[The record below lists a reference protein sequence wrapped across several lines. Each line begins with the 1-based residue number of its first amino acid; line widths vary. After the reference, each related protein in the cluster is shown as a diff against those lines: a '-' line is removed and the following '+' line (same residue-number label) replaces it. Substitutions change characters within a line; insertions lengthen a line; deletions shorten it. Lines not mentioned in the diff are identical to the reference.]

1 MTAQA
6 ALSRYLPKPEW
17 YRHGVDPRGIH
28 GVAHAARVLYW
39 ADVLARQIAAPG
51 ALRGQELRWAAALHD
66 VGRANE
72 GIDPG
77 HGARSAAWV
86 LANLATERPETA
98 ALDLDFIAELS
109 RWHEAHGQDVPLM
122 TLELLILKDA
132 DALDRAR
139 IGDLDPSRL
148 RLTRATRL
156 VDDARALERAT
167 NRYGAMTEDAVLRAA
182 DRLFG
187 GKA

>member
-1 MTAQA
+1 MTDQA
-6 ALSRYLPKPEW
+6 GLRRYLPEPEW
-17 YRHGVDPRGIH
+17 YRQGVDPLGIH

-39 ADVLARQIAAPG
+39 ADVLARQIAAPD
-51 ALRGQELRWAAALHD
+51 ALRSEELRWAAALHD

-72 GIDPG
+72 GVDPG
-77 HGARSAAWV
+77 HGERSAAWV
-86 LANLATERPETA
+86 LANLTRERPETE
-98 ALDLDFIAELS
+98 DLDVDFVAELC
-109 RWHEAHGQDVPLM
+109 RWHETHGRNVPRM

-156 VDDARALERAT
+156 VDDARALEQAT
-167 NRYGAMTEDAVLRAA
+167 NRYGEMTGEDVLRAA
-182 DRLFG
+182 RRLFG
-187 GKA
+187 GVG

>member
-1 MTAQA
+1 MSDRAQ
-6 ALSRYLPKPEW
+6 LSRYLPEPPW
-17 YRHGVDPRGIH
+17 YRHGVDPHGIH

-39 ADVLARQIAAPG
+39 ADALARQIDAPG
-51 ALRGQELRWAAALHD
+51 ALHGEELRWAAALHD

-77 HGARSAAWV
+77 QGERSAEWV
-86 LANLATERPETA
+86 LANLARERPETA
-98 ALDLDFIAELS
+98 ALDLDFIAELC
-109 RWHEAHGQDVPLM
+109 RWHESHGQDVPRM

-148 RLTRATRL
+148 RLTRALTL
-156 VDDARALERAT
+156 VADARALERAT
-167 NRYGAMTEDAVLRAA
+167 NRSGEMTGDEVLSAALRMFRAA
-182 DRLFG
+182 
-187 GKA
+187 